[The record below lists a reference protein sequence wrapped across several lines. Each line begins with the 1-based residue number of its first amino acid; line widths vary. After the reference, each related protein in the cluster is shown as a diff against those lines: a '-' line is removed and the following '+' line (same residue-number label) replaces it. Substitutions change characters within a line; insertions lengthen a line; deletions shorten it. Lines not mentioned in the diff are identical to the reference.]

1 MYKCTAIIL
10 EPRSEDRSKTKSG
23 RPEPVSTHSNWAD
36 PSQYLLVVK
45 ETLNRQINFFDPF
58 SEIYNTR
65 STIYVKTNPSLF
77 SSLRPVAEI
86 DIDLRQPCSPPS
98 PPLAAVKPG
107 RWANPRPPPPPA
119 VGYPKSWPSHPS
131 YCWRMRFLS
140 PPSSISYRV
149 RFFLGSN

>member
-1 MYKCTAIIL
+1 MHDNNTRA
-10 EPRSEDRSKTKSG
+10 EVRRSVEDQIWPTRTGIYSFKSS
-23 RPEPVSTHSNWAD
+23 RPELASTRCERDLKS
-36 PSQYLLVVK
+36 V
-45 ETLNRQINFFDPF
+45 INFFDPF
-58 SEIYNTR
+58 SEISNTW
-65 STIYVKTNPSLF
+65 STIYVKINPSLF

-98 PPLAAVKPG
+98 PPLAAVKTG
-107 RWANPRPPPPPA
+107 RWANPRPPPPA

-140 PPSSISYRV
+140 PPSSISYRI